1 MLRSAAGHGQVSGRG
16 WSQAARAGGHSSGP
30 GHLSAARDASGSAV
44 VYCAAMPLTPAQ
56 LQRELTPTPAG
67 TEAAR
72 AFYQAR
78 VSLFFAVISGIS
90 LVFFVLHN
98 VLEVLSGNLTFG
110 QVFTSAI
117 NHWHMGGVV
126 VASLFA
132 WVTRASSARFDFAA
146 LKWIEAG
153 GCLWV
158 LITDDMMGSA
168 ILGVPA
174 PHFDLVL
181 TLAYVLFQ
189 MTRAVI
195 VPSTVRWTLAVCGV
209 CAIPLLIMGWLLAA
223 RAPDAW
229 SAGRA
234 VYAPLYLAL
243 WCLDSTIPAAI
254 ASSVIYGLRQ
264 QVSRAKQL
272 GQYTL
277 EERLGEGG
285 MGTVYRARHAL
296 LRRPT
301 AIKLLRPERTGAAA
315 LQRFEREV
323 QLTSQLTHPN
333 TVSIY
338 DYGRSADGTFYY
350 AMEYLDGLDLQRLIE
365 VDGVQAP
372 ARTVHVLTQICSA
385 LAEAHGLGLIH
396 RDIKPANILLCE
408 RGGTPDVVKVV
419 DFGLVKSL
427 SGADEHPALSS
438 AAMIFGTPHFL
449 APEAVRSLDA
459 VDARTDLYALGAV
472 GYFLLTGSYVFE
484 GETIIE
490 VCGHHLHTTPEP
502 LSSRAPGQV
511 PAALDA
517 LLLRCLAKDPAARP
531 QSAREL
537 MSLLA
542 ACGAEAWSEA
552 KACAWWERFR
562 TGVAPIANELQLSPT
577 LLEVD
582 VLARGR
588 SS

>member
-1 MLRSAAGHGQVSGRG
+1 M
-16 WSQAARAGGHSSGP
+16 
-30 GHLSAARDASGSAV
+30 
-44 VYCAAMPLTPAQ
+44 VYCAAMALTPAQ
-56 LQRELTPTPAG
+56 LQRELTPTPVG

-78 VSLFFAVISGIS
+78 VSLFFVVIGGIG

-98 VLEVLSGNLTFG
+98 VLEVLSGNLALP
-110 QVFTSAI
+110 QVFTFPV
-117 NHWHMGGVV
+117 NLWHLSGAGLAAV
-126 VASLFA
+126 LGL
-132 WVTRASSARFDFAA
+132 VTRASQARFGFTA
-146 LKWIEAG
+146 LSWIEGG
-153 GCLWV
+153 GCLLV
-158 LITDDMMGSA
+158 LIGYDMMGSA
-168 ILGVPA
+168 VLGVTA

-195 VPSTVRWTLAVCGV
+195 VPSTVRWTLAVCGTSAV
-209 CAIPLLIMGWLLAA
+209 PLLIMGYLLAA
-223 RAPDAW
+223 YAPDAW
-229 SAGRA
+229 SARRA

-243 WCLDSTIPAAI
+243 WCLDSAIPAAI
-254 ASSVIYGLRQ
+254 ASGVIYGLRQ
-264 QVSRAKQL
+264 QVSKAQQL

-301 AIKLLRPERTGAAA
+301 AVKLLRPERTGDAA

-333 TVSIY
+333 TVAIY

-365 VDGVQAP
+365 IDGAQTP
-372 ARTVHVLTQICSA
+372 ARTVHLLLQICSA

-396 RDIKPANILLCE
+396 RDIKPANVILCE
-408 RGGTPDVVKVV
+408 RGGAPDVVKVV

-427 SGADEHPALSS
+427 SPRDEQPLLSGAE
-438 AAMIFGTPHFL
+438 MIFGTPHFL

-472 GYFLLTGSYVFE
+472 GYFLLTGQYVFD

-490 VCGHHLHTTPEP
+490 VCGHHLHTAPQP
-502 LSSRAPGQV
+502 LAARAPGRV
-511 PAALDA
+511 PAALDQ
-517 LLLRCLAKDPAARP
+517 LLLCCLAKDPAQRP
-531 QSAREL
+531 QSAAEMRN
-537 MSLLA
+537 SLV
-542 ACGAEAWSEA
+542 ACGIEPWSDA
-552 KACAWWERFR
+552 QARAWWTRYR
-562 TGVAPIANELQLSPT
+562 CAAAPSGGAGSDLQLSPT

-582 VLARGR
+582 VLTRGR
-588 SS
+588 SR